1 MPRIHPTAIVD
12 DRVEMAEDV
21 EIGPY
26 SILEGRMKLGSGTRI
41 RSHAFMQGPLVMG
54 ESNEVWPFACIGS
67 APQTS
72 HFDPDSEG
80 PGTVIGDHNI
90 FREHSSIHRS
100 IHETEPTRIGNH
112 NLFMDSAHAGHD
124 CIIGD
129 HVIMSKGAALGGH
142 VTLENNVI
150 VGGGAMIHQFC
161 RIGRGAMLGGLV
173 GMSRDL
179 MPWFTA
185 TAMNM
190 AATIN
195 TIGMKRNG
203 HSSEDVNIARW
214 VYRTICR
221 SNLTIEQARQQLET
235 EREHPLVAE
244 YLTFMERSNRPI
256 CTASGRI
263 MPRERG
269 SQLST

>member
-1 MPRIHPTAIVD
+1 MSVLLLTSNLSVHTTAAIGRIAHQAYSPLEVIVVD
-12 DRVEMAEDV
+12 DRYE
-21 EIGPY
+21 
-26 SILEGRMKLGSGTRI
+26 
-41 RSHAFMQGPLVMG
+41 PL
-54 ESNEVWPFACIGS
+54 
-67 APQTS
+67 
-72 HFDPDSEG
+72 
-80 PGTVIGDHNI
+80 
-90 FREHSSIHRS
+90 
-100 IHETEPTRIGNH
+100 
-112 NLFMDSAHAGHD
+112 
-124 CIIGD
+124 
-129 HVIMSKGAALGGH
+129 GAAELRAAQPQLA
-142 VTLENNVI
+142 VSV
-150 VGGGAMIHQFC
+150 V
-161 RIGRGAMLGGLV
+161 R
-173 GMSRDL
+173 
-179 MPWFTA
+179 TA
-185 TAMNM
+185 PS
-190 AATIN
+190 